1 MSFQKIIIAIDN
13 SEACQSVFNHGLE
26 LAQQNQS
33 VLMLFHSISSE
44 FFEEMIVPLPVQGL
58 YPEVATPMYD
68 LKNMQLE
75 KRIEDSINLLQ
86 SYTHKAKDV
95 GIATEFDYKVGDAGK
110 LLCKTAKNWGADLII
125 MGRRGRKGLTE
136 VMLGSVSNY
145 VLHNAPCSVLV
156 IQTH

>member
-1 MSFQKIIIAIDN
+1 MSFQKIIIAIDHG
-13 SEACQSVFNHGLE
+13 ETCQSIFNHGLE
-26 LAQQNQS
+26 LAKQNQS

-58 YPEVATPMYD
+58 YPEVVAPMYD

-75 KRIEDSINLLQ
+75 KRIEETINLLQ
-86 SYTHKAKDV
+86 NYTHKATDV
-95 GIATEFDYKVGDAGK
+95 GITTEFDYKVGDAGK
-110 LLCKTAKNWGADLII
+110 WLCKTAKNWEADLII